1 MGYQKRILT
10 DPFVSTLIRIKAHQ
24 LCRRPGFSR
33 SEIDDLTQEMYL
45 YLWRKAHLFDPLRG
59 TIEAFVTDALKSWVG
74 MELRRRHRHKRWNGF
89 ATVSIETTTIEC
101 DGDATP
107 LADLLGESDA
117 RRRTFRNRPTP
128 LDLLMLEE
136 RVRHGLSQLTAEERE
151 LLHHVAE
158 HGVAS
163 AARTW
168 SQRLDRNVSRR
179 QIDNALRRMRRH
191 FEDPGLSAV

>member
-1 MGYQKRILT
+1 
-10 DPFVSTLIRIKAHQ
+10 
-24 LCRRPGFSR
+24 
-33 SEIDDLTQEMYL
+33 
-45 YLWRKAHLFDPLRG
+45 
-59 TIEAFVTDALKSWVG
+59 
-74 MELRRRHRHKRWNGF
+74 MELRRRQRRKRWNGF
-89 ATVSIETTTIEC
+89 TTLSIETTTIEC

-117 RRRTFRNRPTP
+117 RRHTFRTRPTP
-128 LDLLMLEE
+128 FDLLMLQE

-191 FEDPGLSAV
+191 FEDPGLSAD